1 MKHNHVNRF
10 VNAVA
15 VAVLLMGGRLA
26 MSADPAT
33 PTPESPSLDVFKDKG
48 LVVVENRLVLPVEA
62 VLKDAVKK
70 LRIAKAKAATEANSR
85 KSVDAEVI
93 SDKAQIKD
101 LNAKYA
107 EANDMLATT
116 ADPAKQN
123 QIIGACNAIN
133 AKIKSLQS
141 DLDTS
146 IQKQKDMTVDK
157 EAYIELIGD
166 VSKNIDDDDHAYDEV
181 VKDADLSSALDT
193 YNQTARLKLKL
204 GPTTEY
210 LENLKFVKKALA
222 DVQVEVVQVSTEHGV
237 PEVEVVLNGKT
248 KQMMTWDSG
257 ASAVVISAELAN
269 SLGMHPGPKDPLV
282 HAKLADGHIIECHE
296 MILKSVS
303 VGVFTV
309 NDVECDVMPP
319 DIKDGSLLLGDTFQ
333 SHFLSKLDQG
343 GGTLRLTPI
352 DNNSVGKHAGVK
364 NTVGGHN

>member
-1 MKHNHVNRF
+1 MKHTMVHRSVKF
-10 VNAVA
+10 AA
-15 VAVLLMGGRLA
+15 VAVLLMGGRVAL
-26 MSADPAT
+26 SAEPAGPET
-33 PTPESPSLDVFKDKG
+33 PDAFKDKG
-48 LVVVENRLVLPVEA
+48 LVLVENRLVLPVEA
-62 VLKDAVKK
+62 ELKDAVKK
-70 LRIAKAKAATEANSR
+70 LRIAKAKADTEASSR
-85 KSVDAEVI
+85 RGVDAQVV

-116 ADPAKQN
+116 ADPGRQN
-123 QIIGACNAIN
+123 QIIGACNAITGR
-133 AKIKSLQS
+133 IKSLQA

-146 IQKQKDMTVDK
+146 IQKQRDMTVEK
-157 EAYIELIGD
+157 EAYIELIGEL
-166 VSKNIDDDDHAYDEV
+166 SKNIDNDDHAYDEV
-181 VKDADLSSALDT
+181 VKDADLASSLDT
-193 YNQTARLKLKL
+193 YNQTAKVKLKL

-210 LENLKFVKKALA
+210 LSNLKFVKKALA
-222 DVQVEVVQVSTEHGV
+222 DVQVEVVQVNTEHGV
-237 PEVEVVLNGKT
+237 PEVEAVLNGKT
-248 KQMMTWDSG
+248 KLMMTWDSG
-257 ASAVVISAELAN
+257 AGAVVITTEVAN

-333 SHFLSKLDQG
+333 SHFLAKLDQG

-352 DNNSVGKHAGVK
+352 DNNSIGKHAGIK
-364 NTVGGHN
+364 NTAGAKP